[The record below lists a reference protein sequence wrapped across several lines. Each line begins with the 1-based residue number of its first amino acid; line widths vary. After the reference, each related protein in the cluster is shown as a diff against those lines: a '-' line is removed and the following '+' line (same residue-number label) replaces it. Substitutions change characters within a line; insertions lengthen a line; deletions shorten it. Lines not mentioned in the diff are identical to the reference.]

1 MAVRYYSK
9 AKRAL
14 DHYKQM
20 PSFKGIDDD
29 CNKII
34 NNLKSILNRKYD
46 AAESSTDTILECAE
60 LLIQLDESPEEIC
73 RKYIERYREGESFN
87 KINSRFYFPRSQKLL
102 DKDLEILEANIK
114 LTKNP
119 IENQLGM
126 DILEFIDFSC
136 SHFISNLSLSINTY
150 NEIFLNQTTNSS

>member
-1 MAVRYYSK
+1 MILFFVFIKKLQFLLDLPSKLSKFVENESYSSAVRYYCK

-34 NNLKSILNRKYD
+34 NNLKSILNKKYD

-60 LLIQLDESPEEIC
+60 LLIQLDESPEDIC
-73 RKYIERYREGESFN
+73 RKYIER
-87 KINSRFYFPRSQKLL
+87 
-102 DKDLEILEANIK
+102 
-114 LTKNP
+114 
-119 IENQLGM
+119 
-126 DILEFIDFSC
+126 
-136 SHFISNLSLSINTY
+136 
-150 NEIFLNQTTNSS
+150 